1 MPRHASTTVKLA
13 ALAMAAPAL
22 LLPMKAA
29 GQQMALGGPRST
41 DEIVATCVKSHQPN
55 QGAIAECI
63 VRVGTE
69 ENKRASAEARARS
82 AAADARGA
90 AAESQTACS
99 NEIGVLRRNETY
111 GAQAT
116 EIAREIVKASGR
128 PALEHDACQLRDGIR
143 AGLTKQKRL
152 PERVSLN

>member
-13 ALAMAAPAL
+13 ALALAAPAL

-41 DEIVATCVKSHQPN
+41 DEIVANCVKSHQPN

-69 ENKRASAEARARS
+69 ENKRASADAQTRS
-82 AAADARGA
+82 AAADAR
-90 AAESQTACS
+90 TACS
-99 NEIGVLRRNETY
+99 NEIGTLRRNETY
-111 GAQAT
+111 GARAT

-143 AGLTKQKRL
+143 AGLTKQKLL